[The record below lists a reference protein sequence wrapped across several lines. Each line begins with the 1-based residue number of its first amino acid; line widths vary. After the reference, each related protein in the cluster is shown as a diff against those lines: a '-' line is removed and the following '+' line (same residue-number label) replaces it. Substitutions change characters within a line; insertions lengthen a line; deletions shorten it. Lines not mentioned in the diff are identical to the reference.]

1 MRTRSGEFAAFSV
14 GWLATVRDRFAD
26 GCRTLITMRTCV
38 SCGDEIPEKKRKDAK
53 YCDKP
58 GCRGREY
65 RKRQAEAQAAEGKP
79 HTHHATTVLTC
90 ECGRRYKI
98 QISALDEPPS
108 RPDPAQPTATPQ
120 AITETVLPTAQR
132 TAAQDTG
139 PELQAEA
146 REAVTQAVL
155 PTDLGAQTAD
165 TGRAWKAEAAAAVTQ
180 AVLLTDLGAQTADT
194 GPALEAA
201 TAAAVTQAVLLTDQ
215 QPAEVAAPSMPTAMY
230 DPQGFTET
238 DRGEALPGGLV
249 TLQIY
254 FVRGDK
260 QRLSLNRA
268 VYRRRDGRWTLQ
280 PQTRAAFSLG
290 DEDWPSLGGR
300 PGAWERFYAGR
311 SPVEFGYEAD
321 VVAMFWDQKDRRGRV
336 VQTSLLRDI
345 LGDGWKAKLRELSD
359 GKRRAA
365 AG

>member
-1 MRTRSGEFAAFSV
+1 
-14 GWLATVRDRFAD
+14 
-26 GCRTLITMRTCV
+26 MRTCV

-65 RKRQAEAQAAEGKP
+65 RKRQAEAQASEGKP
-79 HTHHATTVLTC
+79 HTHHATTLLTC

-98 QISALDEPPS
+98 QISALDEPQS
-108 RPDPAQPTATPQ
+108 RPEPAQSSATPQ
-120 AITETVLPTAQR
+120 AITETVLPTAPR
-132 TAAQDTG
+132 TTEQTTG
-139 PELQAEA
+139 PHVPAVA
-146 REAVTQAVL
+146 REAF
-155 PTDLGAQTAD
+155 
-165 TGRAWKAEAAAAVTQ
+165 TQ

-194 GPALEAA
+194 GPALEAETA
-201 TAAAVTQAVLLTDQ
+201 AAFTQAVLPTDLGAQAAEDGPASEAETAAAVTQAVLLTDQ
-215 QPAEVAAPSMPTAMY
+215 QADEPPSSPQLTAMY
-230 DPQGFTET
+230 DPHGFTET

-359 GKRRAA
+359 GKQRAA

>member
-1 MRTRSGEFAAFSV
+1 
-14 GWLATVRDRFAD
+14 
-26 GCRTLITMRTCV
+26 MRTCV
-38 SCGDEIPEKKRKDAK
+38 SCGDPIPDKKRKDAK

-65 RKRQAEAQAAEGKP
+65 RKRQAEAQASEGKP

-90 ECGRRYKI
+90 DCGRRYKI
-98 QISALDEPPS
+98 QISALDEPQR
-108 RPDPAQPTATPQ
+108 RPDPAQPSATPQ
-120 AITETVLPTAQR
+120 TITETVLPTAQP
-132 TAAQDTG
+132 TIAPDTG

-146 REAVTQAVL
+146 RGAVTQAVL
-155 PTDLGAQTAD
+155 PTDLGAQ
-165 TGRAWKAEAAAAVTQ
+165 AAK
-180 AVLLTDLGAQTADT
+180 D
-194 GPALEAA
+194 GPASVAE
-201 TAAAVTQAVLLTDQ
+201 TAEAVTQAVLLTDQ
-215 QPAEVAAPSMPTAMY
+215 QADEPPSSPQLTAMY
-230 DPQGFTET
+230 DPQGFTQT

-336 VQTSLLRDI
+336 VQTSLLRDL

>member
-1 MRTRSGEFAAFSV
+1 
-14 GWLATVRDRFAD
+14 
-26 GCRTLITMRTCV
+26 MRTCV

-79 HTHHATTVLTC
+79 HTHHATTLLTC

-139 PELQAEA
+139 PELQAAA
-146 REAVTQAVL
+146 RE
-155 PTDLGAQTAD
+155 
-165 TGRAWKAEAAAAVTQ
+165 AVTQ
-180 AVLLTDLGAQTADT
+180 AVLLTDLGAQIAED
-194 GPALEAA
+194 GAASEAE

-215 QPAEVAAPSMPTAMY
+215 QPAEDAAASEAETAATVTQAVLLTDQQPAQAEAPSVPTAMY

-238 DRGEALPGGLV
+238 DRSGAQASGVL
-249 TLQIY
+249 TLELY
-254 FVRGDK
+254 FLRAGK
-260 QRLSLNRA
+260 HRLSLHQA
-268 VYRRRDGRWTLQ
+268 VIRRRDGTWTLQ

-290 DEDWPSLGGR
+290 AADRSSLGGR
-300 PGAWERFYAGR
+300 PGGWGRYYAGH
-311 SPVEFGYEAD
+311 SPVEFGFDED
-321 VVAMFWDQKDRRGRV
+321 LVVMFWDQKARRGWV
-336 VQTSLLRDI
+336 AQTGLLRKL
-345 LGDGWKAKLRELSD
+345 LGDGWKAKLREH
-359 GKRRAA
+359 
-365 AG
+365 AGGT